1 MTDSSNIV
9 DTQTPATPPN
19 TRVLANG
26 AVYDLDRGRIIAAP
40 PNDRQ
45 PINQESARDFHVYR
59 QRKQQQ
65 AELAAQ
71 HGLARIV
78 PGNPSALR
86 AWAEIVEAQA
96 KQAKSGKA
104 HSDAN
109 ARFVGQ
115 ATGFLQDQRKAAPT
129 SFENA
134 KIQVNVLGAGIA
146 QQLLAQLSGVIGMLD
161 GDQDDNDSEG

>member
-9 DTQTPATPPN
+9 ETQTPATPPN

-45 PINQESARDFHVYR
+45 PINQESAREFHVLR
-59 QRKQQQ
+59 QRKQML
-65 AELAAQ
+65 AEMAAQ
-71 HGLARIV
+71 HGLARLSS
-78 PGNPSALR
+78 GAPSAYR
-86 AWAEIVEAQA
+86 AWADIIEAQG

-115 ATGFLQDQRKAAPT
+115 ATGFLVDQRKAPVNA
-129 SFENA
+129 FENA

-146 QQLLAQLSGVIGMLD
+146 QQLLAQLSGVIDMLGDAD
-161 GDQDDNDSEG
+161 GNNE